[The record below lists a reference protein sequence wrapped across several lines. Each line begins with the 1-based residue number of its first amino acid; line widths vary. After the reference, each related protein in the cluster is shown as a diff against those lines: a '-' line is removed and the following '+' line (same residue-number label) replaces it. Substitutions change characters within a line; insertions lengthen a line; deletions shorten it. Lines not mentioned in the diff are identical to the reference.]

1 MADFTDLEQRL
12 AYALERIATA
22 TEGPA
27 RDAAGGAA
35 GAGDPSASSIEVDVL
50 KAELE
55 AERSANA
62 QLTERVRA
70 IKEKQETLLTA
81 LERKVQT
88 LSAQLEQQGG
98 ELQRQRLMNV
108 SLTRTNQKLSDSLR
122 EGVAD
127 PGVLNEALRTEV
139 EAMRL
144 SRMAE
149 MAEMEEILAEL
160 RPLVG
165 EVA

>member
-1 MADFTDLEQRL
+1 MAEFTDLEQRL
-12 AYALERIATA
+12 AYALERISLAVQARPSGAEAGATA
-22 TEGPA
+22 G
-27 RDAAGGAA
+27 
-35 GAGDPSASSIEVDVL
+35 SSIEVDVL

-55 AERSANA
+55 AERGANA

-70 IKEKQETLLTA
+70 IKDKQETLLAA

-108 SLTRTNQKLSDSLR
+108 SLTRTNQKLLDAARDS
-122 EGVAD
+122 VAD
-127 PGVLNEALRTEV
+127 PGMLNEAMRTEL

>member
-27 RDAAGGAA
+27 RGAA
-35 GAGDPSASSIEVDVL
+35 VAGEPAASSIEVDVL

-122 EGVAD
+122 DGVAD

>member
-22 TEGPA
+22 TERPGQG
-27 RDAAGGAA
+27 AAGGAVEGGEPA
-35 GAGDPSASSIEVDVL
+35 ASSIEVDVL

>member
-1 MADFTDLEQRL
+1 M
-12 AYALERIATA
+12 
-22 TEGPA
+22 
-27 RDAAGGAA
+27 
-35 GAGDPSASSIEVDVL
+35 L